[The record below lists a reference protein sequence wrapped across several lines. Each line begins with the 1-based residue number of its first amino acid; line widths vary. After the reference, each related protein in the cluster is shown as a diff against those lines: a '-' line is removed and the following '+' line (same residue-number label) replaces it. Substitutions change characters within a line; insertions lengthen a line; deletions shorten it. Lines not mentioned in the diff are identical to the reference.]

1 MITRLGKAAK
11 MPFSVHPHM
20 LRHACGFKLANDGH
34 DTRQNISGL
43 PQGLAPPSGGKLIMR
58 ASVRAICQSRWSTMK
73 QQAIEGRRDR
83 AADIMDVGVYAIVI
97 LVVMLLWVYIPA

>member
-1 MITRLGKAAK
+1 VKGQAVEPPRCYPGSGWRYFEGPPNTSI
-11 MPFSVHPHM
+11 
-20 LRHACGFKLANDGH
+20 
-34 DTRQNISGL
+34 QNISGL